1 MSDDRVRSIGEGLGP
16 FPDARVLLDRYGL
29 RAKKAF
35 GQNFLISERALR
47 AIADATVTSD
57 EDWIVEIGAGLG
69 TLTAQLAE
77 RTTAGKVIAL
87 EYDPDMVHVLRT
99 ELGHLDNVEIE
110 QVDAMRYDL
119 RMAAKWR
126 GDRIT
131 VCGNLPYHISSQLMF
146 RVCDARRD
154 IRHCVVM
161 IQKEMADRIVA
172 APGTKEYGAIG
183 VMLRTYLNVAT
194 VIKVGAGSFLP
205 PPKIDSTVIK
215 LTPLPDGAPRA
226 PLTNEKHYSV
236 VVHAAFGQRRK
247 TLRNALRAVFEQAH
261 VDAALDATKIDGVR
275 RGETLDIAEFAA
287 LANAIPAGPAA
298 KPLPDDTRIHTPTPE
313 DLA

>member
-1 MSDDRVRSIGEGLGP
+1 MSGDDRVVSLAQALGP
-16 FPDARVLLDRYGL
+16 FPDARVLLERYGL

-47 AIADATVTSD
+47 AIADATVATD

-87 EYDPDMVHVLRT
+87 EYDADMIKVLRA

-119 RMAAKWR
+119 KMAAKWR
-126 GDRIT
+126 GDQII
-131 VCGNLPYHISSQLMF
+131 VCGNLPYHIASQLMF
-146 RVCDARRD
+146 RVVDARRD

-161 IQKEMADRIVA
+161 VQKEMADRIVA
-172 APGTKEYGAIG
+172 APGTKEYGALG

-194 VIKVGAGSFLP
+194 IIKVGAGSFIP

-226 PLTNEKHYSV
+226 PITDEKRYSE

-247 TLRNALRAVFEQAH
+247 TLRNALRAVFDQER
-261 VDAALDATKIDGVR
+261 VDAALDATKIDGIR

-287 LANAIPAGPAA
+287 LAE
-298 KPLPDDTRIHTPTPE
+298 L
-313 DLA
+313 L